1 MKVPRDLSGAALV
14 KCLCRSWGYRK
25 VHQAGSHVILDTD
38 DPSPHRIAV
47 PAHKAL
53 RLGTLRSILRDVA
66 RHKNVSRDDIL
77 ASL

>member
-1 MKVPRDLSGAALV
+1 MKVPRDLSGTELV
-14 KCLCRSWGYRK
+14 RCLCKRWGYRR

-38 DPSPHRIAV
+38 EPSPHRISV
-47 PAHKAL
+47 PAHKTL

-66 RHKNVSRDDIL
+66 RHKNVNRDDIL